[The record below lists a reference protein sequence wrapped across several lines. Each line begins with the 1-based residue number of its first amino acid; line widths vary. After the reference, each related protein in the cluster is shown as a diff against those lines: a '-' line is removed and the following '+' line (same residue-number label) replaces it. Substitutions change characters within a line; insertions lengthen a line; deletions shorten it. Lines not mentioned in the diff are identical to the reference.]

1 MLCLHK
7 LPNIEPG
14 DTTLM
19 IAQTPLGATPPPTT
33 DIFTLAR
40 LALTLAFLI
49 ATLLLISPFTASLTW
64 ALVLSVIFL
73 RPHALIEK
81 WTGPNIG
88 AAISVFLIALIIV
101 APLSFASKRLIVE
114 AMSGFSYL
122 QNALAEN
129 KWQAFI
135 AAHPW
140 LQTASDW
147 IQASIDVQDLV
158 KKLGG
163 FFTNAGAI
171 FIRQSTGQLVTLLL
185 GFYMLFFFLRDRKT
199 GVAALLRLSP
209 FSVNETL
216 RLIIRV
222 RDTINAII
230 FGTVAVAILQGA
242 LGGFMFWWLGFPS
255 PALWALI
262 MGLLSIVPVL
272 GTFVIWAP
280 AALFLAVDGR
290 WGEALT
296 LSLWGGVVIAS
307 ADNLVRP
314 LLVSGGLRLHTAP
327 AFIAMLGG
335 LSLFGAPGVVLGP
348 IAMTTTGQMMSF
360 WRRRAG
366 R

>member
-129 KWQAFI
+129 KWQTFI

-199 GVAALLRLSP
+199 GVVALLRLSP

-242 LGGFMFWWLGFPS
+242 LGGLMFWWLGFPS